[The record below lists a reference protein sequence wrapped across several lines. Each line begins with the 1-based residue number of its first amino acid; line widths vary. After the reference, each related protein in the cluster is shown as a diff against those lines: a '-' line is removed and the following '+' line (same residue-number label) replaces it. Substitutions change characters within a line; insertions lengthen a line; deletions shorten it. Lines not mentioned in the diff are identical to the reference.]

1 MNTMDGTTTR
11 QRRSIRR
18 NALVNA
24 IVVLFLLG
32 GALLGITQMFIL
44 LAIYALVIA
53 PA

>member
-1 MNTMDGTTTR
+1 MDDTTTR

-18 NALVNA
+18 AAWVNV